1 MVTVLEVA
9 DVITPISGRKEAQ
22 RKEGMC
28 QGHRA
33 GI

>member
-1 MVTVLEVA
+1 MVTILEVG
-9 DVITPISGRKEAQ
+9 DVITSISGRKEAQ
-22 RKEGMC
+22 RKEGTC